1 MTIGKTIDIVIATII
16 VAASAVTHFGQ
27 QDAVEAYIDPNNFK
41 GEKAP
46 PSIVGDNVY
55 VVWWTDKGTPNSNG
69 EVIFRA
75 STDGG
80 ITFGDKINLSNTTN
94 ADSTRAEIESEENN
108 VVVTWW
114 ESNQTSNTPVMRV
127 SNDFGE
133 TFGPILVLATNGT
146 LGEAEAAEEEGGGE

>member
-1 MTIGKTIDIVIATII
+1 MNSIRVLGVI
-16 VAASAVTHFGQ
+16 VAITLVAALGIISPISRP
-27 QDAVEAYIDPNNFK
+27 VEGYIDPTNLRD
-41 GEKAP
+41 EKAP

-55 VVWWTDKGTPNSNG
+55 VVWWTDKGTPNSNS

-80 ITFGDKINLSNTTN
+80 VTFRDKINLSNTTN
-94 ADSTRAEIESEENN
+94 ADSTRAEIDSEENS
-108 VVVTWW
+108 VLVTWW

-133 TFGPILVLATNGT
+133 TFGPILVLATNGI
-146 LGEAEAAEEEGGGE
+146 